1 MLTSRQQA
9 CLRGIGIRQWTVRGP
24 ASSVTEEAEA
34 AEVTGVPAPVI
45 EAAAPANVE
54 VESGKQSPVEL
65 EQPVPANWEQL
76 IPAIK
81 ACQRCELAAG
91 CTQKV
96 PGVGNR
102 QADLM
107 IIGEGPGMEEDRKG
121 EPFVGRS
128 GQLLD
133 KMLAAIGLQ
142 REQVYIT
149 NIVKCRP
156 PDNRDPRQVEAE
168 ACRAYLQAQIELV
181 APKVILSVGRISAQ
195 NLLGQQQPVGKLIRQ
210 QHVLPG
216 TSIPL
221 KVSYHPA
228 YLLRTPSAKAIA
240 WNDLKI
246 VHRLLND

>member
-9 CLRGIGIRQWTVRGP
+9 CLRGIGIRQWKERVP
-24 ASSVTEEAEA
+24 ASSDMEEAETIQVAQELPSKEEPVA
-34 AEVTGVPAPVI
+34 AVEPELFET
-45 EAAAPANVE
+45 PANDT
-54 VESGKQSPVEL
+54 G
-65 EQPVPANWEQL
+65 QPVPDNWEQL
-76 IPAIK
+76 IPAIT
-81 ACQRCELAAG
+81 ACQRCELAEK

-96 PGVGNR
+96 PGVGNQ

-107 IIGEGPGMEEDRKG
+107 IIGEGPGMEEDRRG

-142 REQVYIT
+142 RDQVYIT

-156 PDNRDPRQVEAE
+156 PDNRDPKPAE
-168 ACRAYLQAQIELV
+168 AQACRGYLQAQIDLV

-195 NLLGQQQPVGKLIRQ
+195 NLLGLQQPVGKLIQQ
-210 QHVLPG
+210 QHVLPD